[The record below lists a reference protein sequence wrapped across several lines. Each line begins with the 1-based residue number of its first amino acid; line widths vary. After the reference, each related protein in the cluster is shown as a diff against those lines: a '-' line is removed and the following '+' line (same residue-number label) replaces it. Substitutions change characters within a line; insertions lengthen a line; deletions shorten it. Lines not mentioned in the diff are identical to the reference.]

1 MIYKKDKN
9 TPETN
14 KIKKMATVSTTSIL
28 GSDSISASRITINS
42 NFLILENWINGYV
55 STFGIDTNN
64 GILNLSNA
72 TTGSIYAK
80 TGYFNQIQVP
90 ASGAF
95 TARILASGAGSFS
108 DVNTTTFTSSG
119 LTTIGGSLV
128 QTGASTFGATAS
140 FNSTVNFNASVV
152 LGTNGNMT
160 STNTTYVSG
169 ATAGQAFPAS
179 NTLGGGGY
187 LTSIDSPYAVTAL
200 EDVVYANCGGP
211 TGFYMS
217 VVGGSGG
224 TAANL
229 PAGFRLRIV
238 NTNGATGYIYTGVQ
252 GTSTTYYTGFN
263 TETSYGNYATGGIVV
278 NQNSQYQA
286 SVHLQ
291 WEPRVA
297 QGQTTQKGS
306 WIVLSGT
313 NVTI

>member
-1 MIYKKDKN
+1 
-9 TPETN
+9 
-14 KIKKMATVSTTSIL
+14 MATVSTTSIL

-108 DVNTTTFTSSG
+108 DVSTTTFTSSG
-119 LTTIGGSLV
+119 LTTINGSLA
-128 QTGASTFGATAS
+128 QTGISTFGATAS
-140 FNSTVNFNASVV
+140 FNGTVNINGSVI
-152 LGTNGNMT
+152 LGPFGNTT
-160 STNTTYVSG
+160 STNTTYDPG
-169 ATAGQAFPAS
+169 ATSGQPFPS
-179 NTLGGGGY
+179 STTLGGGGY
-187 LTSIDSPYAVTAL
+187 LTSINSPYAVTGL
-200 EDVVYANCGGP
+200 EDVIYANCGP

-238 NTNGATGYIYTGVQ
+238 NTSGSTGYIYTGIQ
-252 GTSTTYYTGFN
+252 TGTSTYYTGFN
-263 TETSYGNYATGGIVV
+263 TTSTYGNYATGGIVV

-297 QGQTTQKGS
+297 QGQTTQAGS

>member
-1 MIYKKDKN
+1 
-9 TPETN
+9 
-14 KIKKMATVSTTSIL
+14 MATVSTTSIL

-42 NFLILENWINGYV
+42 NFLLLENWINGYV

-64 GILNLSNA
+64 GILDLSSA

-80 TGYFNQIQVP
+80 TGYFNQVQVP
-90 ASGAF
+90 ASGSF
-95 TARILASGAGSFS
+95 TARILSSGAASFT
-108 DVNTTTFTSSG
+108 DVSTTTFTSSG

-128 QTGASTFGATAS
+128 QNGASTFGATAS
-140 FNSTVNFNASVV
+140 FNAPVNLNGSTIIGIS
-152 LGTNGNMT
+152 GNII
-160 STNTTYVSG
+160 SQNTTYDPG

-187 LTSIDSPYAVTAL
+187 LTSINSPYAITGQ
-200 EDVVYANCGGP
+200 EDVIYANCGP

-217 VVGGSGG
+217 VSGGSGG

-238 NTNGATGYIYTGVQ
+238 NTSGSTGYIYTGIQ
-252 GTSTTYYTGFN
+252 TGTSTYYTGFN
-263 TETSYGNYATGGIVV
+263 TTSTYGNYATGGIVV

-297 QGQTTQKGS
+297 QGQSTQAGS

>member
-1 MIYKKDKN
+1 
-9 TPETN
+9 
-14 KIKKMATVSTTSIL
+14 MATVSTTSIL

-90 ASGAF
+90 ASGSF
-95 TARILASGAGSFS
+95 TARILASGAGSFT
-108 DVNTTTFTSSG
+108 DVSTTTFTSSG
-119 LTTIGGSLV
+119 LTTINGTLA
-128 QTGASTFGATAS
+128 QTGISTFGATAS
-140 FNSTVNFNASVV
+140 FNGTANLNGSVV
-152 LGTNGNMT
+152 LGPLGNMT

-169 ATAGQAFPAS
+169 ATAGQAFPS
-179 NTLGGGGY
+179 STTLGGGGY
-187 LTSIDSPYAVTAL
+187 LTSIDSPYAITGL
-200 EDVVYANCGGP
+200 EDVIYANCGP

-238 NTNGATGYIYTGVQ
+238 NTSGSTGYIYTGIQ
-252 GTSTTYYTGFN
+252 GSSTTYYTGFN
-263 TETSYGNYATGGIVV
+263 TTTTYGNYATGGIVV

-286 SVHLQ
+286 AVHLQ

-297 QGQTTQKGS
+297 QGQTTQAGS

>member
-1 MIYKKDKN
+1 
-9 TPETN
+9 
-14 KIKKMATVSTTSIL
+14 MATVSTTSIL

-42 NFLILENWINGYV
+42 NFLLLQNWINGYV
-55 STFGIDTNN
+55 STFGIDTTN
-64 GILNLSNA
+64 GILNLSSA

-80 TGYFNQIQVP
+80 TGYFNQVQVP
-90 ASGAF
+90 ASGPF

-108 DVNTTTFTSSG
+108 DVSTTTFTSSG

-128 QTGASTFGATAS
+128 QNGASTFGATAS
-140 FNSTVNFNASVV
+140 FNSAVNLNGSVI
-152 LGTNGNMT
+152 LGLNGNVT

-179 NTLGGGGY
+179 NTLGGGGR
-187 LTSIDSPYAVTAL
+187 LTSIDSPYAVTGL
-200 EDVVYANCGGP
+200 EDVIYANCGP

-217 VVGGSGG
+217 IVGGSGG

-238 NTNGATGYIYTGVQ
+238 NTSGATGYIYTGIQ
-252 GTSTTYYTGFN
+252 GSATTYYTGFN
-263 TETSYGNYATGGIVV
+263 TNTSYGNYATGGIVI

-291 WEPRVA
+291 WEPRIA
-297 QGQTTQKGS
+297 QGQATQAGS
-306 WIVLSGT
+306 WIVLSGI

>member
-1 MIYKKDKN
+1 
-9 TPETN
+9 
-14 KIKKMATVSTTSIL
+14 MATVSTTSIL

-90 ASGAF
+90 ASGSF

-108 DVNTTTFTSSG
+108 DVSTTTFTSSG
-119 LTTIGGSLV
+119 LTTINGSLA
-128 QTGASTFGATAS
+128 QTGISTFGATAS
-140 FNSTVNFNASVV
+140 FIGGVNLNGSVV
-152 LGTNGNMT
+152 IGSNGNMT
-160 STNTTYVSG
+160 STNTTYDPG
-169 ATAGQAFPAS
+169 ATSGQPFPS
-179 NTLGGGGY
+179 STTLGGGGY
-187 LTSIDSPYAVTAL
+187 LTSINSPYAVTGQ
-200 EDVVYANCGGP
+200 EDVIYANCGP

-238 NTNGATGYIYTGVQ
+238 NTSGSTGYIYTGIQ
-252 GTSTTYYTGFN
+252 TGTSTYYTGFN
-263 TETSYGNYATGGIVV
+263 TTTTYGNYATGGIVV

-286 SVHLQ
+286 AVHLQ

-297 QGQTTQKGS
+297 QGQTTQAGS

>member
-1 MIYKKDKN
+1 
-9 TPETN
+9 
-14 KIKKMATVSTTSIL
+14 MATVSTTSIL

-90 ASGAF
+90 ASGSF

-108 DVNTTTFTSSG
+108 AVSTTTFTSSG
-119 LTTIGGSLV
+119 LTTINGSLA
-128 QTGASTFGATAS
+128 QTGISTFGATAS
-140 FNSTVNFNASVV
+140 FIGGVNLNGSVV
-152 LGTNGNMT
+152 LGSNGNMT
-160 STNTTYVSG
+160 STNTTYDPG
-169 ATAGQAFPAS
+169 ATSGQPFPS
-179 NTLGGGGY
+179 STTLGGGGY
-187 LTSIDSPYAVTAL
+187 LTSINSPYAVTGL
-200 EDVVYANCGGP
+200 EDVIYANCGP

-217 VVGGSGG
+217 VSGGSGG

-238 NTNGATGYIYTGVQ
+238 NTSGSTGYIYTGIQ
-252 GTSTTYYTGFN
+252 TGTSTYYTGFN
-263 TETSYGNYATGGIVV
+263 TTTTYGNYATGGIVV

-286 SVHLQ
+286 AVHLQ

-297 QGQTTQKGS
+297 QGQTTQAGS

>member
-1 MIYKKDKN
+1 
-9 TPETN
+9 
-14 KIKKMATVSTTSIL
+14 MATVSTTSIL

-90 ASGAF
+90 ASGSF
-95 TARILASGAGSFS
+95 TARILASGAGSFT
-108 DVNTTTFTSSG
+108 DVSTTTFTSSG
-119 LTTIGGSLV
+119 LTTINGTLA
-128 QTGASTFGATAS
+128 QTGISTFGATAS
-140 FNSTVNFNASVV
+140 FNGTANLNGSVV
-152 LGTNGNMT
+152 LGPLGNMT
-160 STNTTYVSG
+160 STNTTYDPG

-179 NTLGGGGY
+179 DTLGGGGY
-187 LTSIDSPYAVTAL
+187 LTSIDSPYAITGL
-200 EDVVYANCGGP
+200 EDVIYANCGP

-238 NTNGATGYIYTGVQ
+238 NTSGSTGYIYTGIQ
-252 GTSTTYYTGFN
+252 GSSTTYYTGFN
-263 TETSYGNYATGGIVV
+263 TTTTYGNYATGGIVV

-286 SVHLQ
+286 AVHLQ

-297 QGQTTQKGS
+297 QGQTTQAGS
-306 WIVLSGT
+306 
-313 NVTI
+313 

>member
-1 MIYKKDKN
+1 
-9 TPETN
+9 
-14 KIKKMATVSTTSIL
+14 MATVSTTSIL

-95 TARILASGAGSFS
+95 TARILSSGAGSFT
-108 DVNTTTFTSSG
+108 DVSTTTFTSSG
-119 LTTIGGSLV
+119 LTTINGTLAQNGIS
-128 QTGASTFGATAS
+128 SFGATAS
-140 FNSTVNFNASVV
+140 FIGGVNLNGSVV
-152 LGTNGNMT
+152 LGSNGNMT
-160 STNTTYVSG
+160 STNTTYDPG

-179 NTLGGGGY
+179 DTLGGGGY
-187 LTSIDSPYAVTAL
+187 LTSINSPYAITGQ
-200 EDVVYANCGGP
+200 EDVIYANCGP
-211 TGFYMS
+211 TGFYIS
-217 VVGGSGG
+217 VSGGSGG

-238 NTNGATGYIYTGVQ
+238 NTSGSTGYIYTGIQ
-252 GTSTTYYTGFN
+252 TGTSTYYTGFN
-263 TETSYGNYATGGIVV
+263 TTSTYGNYATGGIVV

-297 QGQTTQKGS
+297 QGQATQAGS

>member
-1 MIYKKDKN
+1 
-9 TPETN
+9 
-14 KIKKMATVSTTSIL
+14 MATVSTTSIL

-42 NFLILENWINGYV
+42 NFLLLENWINGYV

-64 GILNLSNA
+64 GILDLSNA

-80 TGYFNQIQVP
+80 TGYFNQVQVP

-95 TARILASGAGSFS
+95 TARILASGAASFS
-108 DVNTTTFTSSG
+108 DVQTTTFTSSG
-119 LTTIGGSLV
+119 LTTINGTLA
-128 QTGASTFGATAS
+128 QTGISTFGATAS
-140 FNSTVNFNASVV
+140 FNGTTNLNGSVV
-152 LGTNGNMT
+152 LGANGNII
-160 STNTTYVSG
+160 SQNTTYDPG
-169 ATAGQAFPAS
+169 ATAGQAFPPS
-179 NTLGGGGY
+179 DTLGGGGL
-187 LTSIDSPYAVTAL
+187 LTSIDSPYAITGQ
-200 EDVVYANCGGP
+200 EDVIYANCGP

-217 VVGGSGG
+217 VSGGSGG

-229 PAGFRLRIV
+229 PAGFRLRVV
-238 NTNGATGYIYTGVQ
+238 NTSGATGYIYTGIQ
-252 GTSTTYYTGFN
+252 GSSTTYYTGFN
-263 TETSYGNYATGGIVV
+263 TSSSYGNYATGGIVI

-297 QGQTTQKGS
+297 QGQATQAGS

>member
-1 MIYKKDKN
+1 
-9 TPETN
+9 
-14 KIKKMATVSTTSIL
+14 MATVSTTSIL

-42 NFLILENWINGYV
+42 NFLLLENWINGYV

-64 GILNLSNA
+64 GILDLSSA

-80 TGYFNQIQVP
+80 TGYFNQVQVP
-90 ASGAF
+90 ASGSF
-95 TARILASGAGSFS
+95 TARILSSGAASFT
-108 DVNTTTFTSSG
+108 DVSTTTFTSSG

-128 QTGASTFGATAS
+128 QNGASTFGATAS
-140 FNSTVNFNASVV
+140 FNAPVNLNGSTIIGIS
-152 LGTNGNMT
+152 GNII
-160 STNTTYVSG
+160 SQNTTYDPG

-179 NTLGGGGY
+179 DTLGGGGY
-187 LTSIDSPYAVTAL
+187 LTSINSPYAITGQ
-200 EDVVYANCGGP
+200 EDVIYANCGP

-238 NTNGATGYIYTGVQ
+238 NTSGSTGYIYTGIQ
-252 GTSTTYYTGFN
+252 TGTSTYYTGFN
-263 TETSYGNYATGGIVV
+263 TTSTYGNYATGGIVV

-297 QGQTTQKGS
+297 QGQTTQAGS

>member
-1 MIYKKDKN
+1 
-9 TPETN
+9 
-14 KIKKMATVSTTSIL
+14 MATVSTTSIL

-95 TARILASGAGSFS
+95 TARILASGAGSFT
-108 DVNTTTFTSSG
+108 DVSTTTFTSSG
-119 LTTIGGSLV
+119 LTTINGSLV
-128 QTGASTFGATAS
+128 QTGISTFGATAS
-140 FNSTVNFNASVV
+140 FNGSTNLNGSVV
-152 LGTNGNMT
+152 LGPNGNIT

-169 ATAGQAFPAS
+169 ATSGQPFPS
-179 NTLGGGGY
+179 STTLGGGGY
-187 LTSIDSPYAVTAL
+187 LTSINSPYAVTGL
-200 EDVVYANCGGP
+200 EDVIYANCGP

-238 NTNGATGYIYTGVQ
+238 NTSGSTGYIYTGVQ
-252 GTSTTYYTGFN
+252 TGTSTYYTGFN
-263 TETSYGNYATGGIVV
+263 TTSIYGNYATGGIVV

-291 WEPRVA
+291 WEPRIA
-297 QGQTTQKGS
+297 QGQTTQAGS